1 MKHQSFQRAWPSGRF
16 TMAVVW
22 PVVLLG
28 LLLTSSIP
36 ALADTRGKLAGKVID
51 QNNQPVPG
59 ANVVIVGTST
69 GAVADPNGS
78 YAVLNVP
85 VGVYDV
91 RVGAVGYQTRVVKGV
106 TISAGQTTA
115 INVTISETLIEA
127 SEVVTVVERPLV
139 DTRMTSAMAIL
150 SRDDIAALPVQSLN
164 DVVTLQAGVVDG
176 HFRGGRAG
184 EVQYQVDG
192 VSVNNP
198 YDNSSVLQLDK
209 SVLQEVQ
216 VISGTF
222 DPEYGQAMS
231 GVVNAVLRTGSE
243 EHYEASAEVYAGSYV
258 PGPAGVNDFPY
269 VKAFPPGV
277 QNYTLSI
284 GGPVPLPRTSFLL
297 NVRRYQDDG
306 YLCGIRRFLPTDT
319 SDFSK
324 KTFLPTGNNDEVPME
339 GFKEWSGQLKV
350 SNRALGDLQLSYQAI
365 GSTSEGGAFDF
376 AYRFNPDGESTQ
388 KRFSLVHGLEVS
400 HSISP
405 ELFYTLSVRQNYFH
419 YKDYVFDSVLDPRY
433 VAAGVPRGDANY
445 ELGAILQGYS
455 LTRFEQ
461 KTNMFLVKGAVTA
474 QIGPYNL
481 VKVGIEGQS
490 SAIGFGAPGTLGA
503 VILDG
508 KHSDVYL
515 VPDTLAQNYRT
526 YYPISFATFLQDRI
540 EFTDFLVRA
549 GVRLEYYDA
558 RSTIPS
564 DLENPANVIEGAPTS
579 VPKRTARKVVVAPRL
594 GVSYPITAGGAIY
607 FSWGHFYQMPGLGN
621 LYANSDYSI
630 LKNLQAGAS
639 RYSVM
644 GNPDIRPEFTKQYEF
659 GVKQEFARELGID
672 LSVYYKDIEDLLGV
686 EFIDTYADSR
696 YARYTNVDFGSVYG
710 VKATIDFRL
719 SASIAFSLNYTFQ
732 NALGNSS
739 DPAETAN
746 RAAAGEDP
754 RPRQIPFD
762 WDQRHTLNLS
772 VALTE
777 PKSYAATVILRYGS
791 GSPYTP
797 AVGSG
802 FGAQLERNSSPKPG
816 WATVDLRGEW
826 YPPINLLD
834 CYLFLRV
841 VNLFDSRYS
850 NGFVFATT
858 GSPYYT
864 LTPPADAT
872 TLINPAR
879 YAAPR
884 RIELGIG
891 LRY

>member
-1 MKHQSFQRAWPSGRF
+1 MLLILF
-16 TMAVVW
+16 
-22 PVVLLG
+22 LG
-28 LLLTSSIP
+28 LLLTSSQQ
-36 ALADTRGKLAGKVID
+36 ALADTRGKLAGKVVD

-59 ANVVIVGTST
+59 ANVVLVGTPT
-69 GAVADPNGS
+69 GAVVDANGNFT
-78 YAVLNVP
+78 VLNIP
-85 VGVYDV
+85 AGVYEV
-91 RVGAVGYQTRVVKGV
+91 RVGAVGYQTRLVKGV
-106 TISAGQTTA
+106 TISSGQTTTL
-115 INVTISETLIEA
+115 NVTISETMIEA

-150 SRDDIAALPVQSLN
+150 NRDEIAALPVQSLN

-243 EHYEASAEVYAGSYV
+243 EHYEASAEVFAGSYV
-258 PGPAGVNDFPY
+258 PGPAGAHDFPY
-269 VKAFPPGV
+269 VRALPPAI

-284 GGPVPLPRTSFLL
+284 SGPVPLPRTSFLL
-297 NVRRYQDDG
+297 SVRRYQDNG
-306 YLCGIRRFLPTDT
+306 YLYGLRRFTPTDT
-319 SDFSK
+319 SDFAK
-324 KTFLPTGNNDEVPME
+324 KIFRPTGDNDEVALA
-339 GFKEWSGQLKV
+339 GFREWSGQFKIA
-350 SNRALGDLQLSYQAI
+350 NRALGDIQVSYQVI
-365 GSTSEGGAFDF
+365 GSVGDADAYDF
-376 AYRFNPDGESTQ
+376 AYRFNPDGQRTQ
-388 KRFSLVHGLEVS
+388 KRFTLVHGFEWS
-400 HSISP
+400 HSLSP
-405 ELFYTLSVRQNYFH
+405 DLFYTVSVRQNIFH
-419 YKDYVFDSVLDPRY
+419 YKDYVFESALDPGY
-433 VAAGVPRGDANY
+433 LAAGVPREDANY
-445 ELGAILQGYS
+445 ELGAVLQGYN
-455 LTRFEQ
+455 LGRFEQ
-461 KTNMFLVKGAVTA
+461 KTNTFLVKGAVTA

-481 VKVGIEGQS
+481 VKLGIEGQT
-490 SAIGFGAPGTLGA
+490 SAIGFGSPGTLGG
-503 VILDG
+503 VVLDG
-508 KHSDVYL
+508 SHSDVYL

-526 YYPISFATFLQDRI
+526 YYPVSFAAFLQDRI

-558 RSTIPS
+558 RSAVPS
-564 DLENPANVIEGAPTS
+564 DLENPANVIEGAPAS
-579 VPKRTARKVVVAPRL
+579 VPVRTARKVVFAPRL

-607 FSWGHFYQMPGLGN
+607 FSWGHFYQMPGFGN

-639 RYSVM
+639 RFSVM

-659 GVKQEFARELGID
+659 GVKQEFARQLGID

-710 VKATIDFRL
+710 VKATVDYRL
-719 SASIAFSLNYTFQ
+719 SASLAFSLNYTFQ

-739 DPAETAN
+739 DPQETAN

-754 RPRQIPFD
+754 RPRQIPFE

-772 VALTE
+772 VALAE
-777 PKSYAATVILRYGS
+777 PKSYTATVILRYGS

-816 WATVDLRGEW
+816 WVTVDLRGEW
-826 YPPINLLD
+826 YPPVTILN

-864 LTPPADAT
+864 LTAPADAA
-872 TLINPAR
+872 TLINPSR

>member
-1 MKHQSFQRAWPSGRF
+1 
-16 TMAVVW
+16 V
-22 PVVLLG
+22 
-28 LLLTSSIP
+28 
-36 ALADTRGKLAGKVID
+36 D

-59 ANVVIVGTST
+59 ANVVLVGTPT
-69 GAVADPNGS
+69 GAVADPGGIFT
-78 YAVLNVP
+78 VLNVP
-85 VGVYDV
+85 AGVYEV
-91 RVGAVGYQTRVVKGV
+91 RVSAVGYQSRLVKGV
-106 TISAGQTTA
+106 TVSSGQTTTV
-115 INVTISETLIEA
+115 NVTISETVIEA

-139 DTRMTSAMAIL
+139 DTRMTSAIAIL
-150 SRDDIAALPVQSLN
+150 NKDDIAALPVQSLN

-216 VISGTF
+216 VISGAF

-243 EHYEASAEVYAGSYV
+243 ERYEASAEVFAGSYV
-258 PGPAGVNDFPY
+258 PGPAGANDFPH
-269 VKAFPPGV
+269 VKTFPPAI
-277 QNYTLSI
+277 QNYTLSLS
-284 GGPVPLPRTSFLL
+284 GPVPLPRTAFLL
-297 NVRRYQDDG
+297 SLRRYQDNG
-306 YLCGIRRFLPTDT
+306 YLYGIRRFVPENT
-319 SDFSK
+319 SDFAQK
-324 KTFLPTGNNDEVPME
+324 IFRPTGDNEKVALARTR
-339 GFKEWSGQLKV
+339 EWSGQFKIT
-350 SNRALGDLQLSYQAI
+350 NRALGDIQMSYQAI
-365 GSTSEGGAFDF
+365 GSIGDANAFDF
-376 AYRFNPDGESTQ
+376 AYRFNPDGQRTQ
-388 KRFSLVHGLEVS
+388 KRNSLVHGFEWS
-400 HSISP
+400 HSLSP
-405 ELFYTLSVRQNYFH
+405 ELFYTVSVRQNYFH
-419 YKDYVFDSVLDPRY
+419 YTDYAFEDVLDPRY
-433 VAAGVPRGDANY
+433 AAAGVPRGDANY
-445 ELGAILQGYS
+445 ELGAILQGYNMG
-455 LTRFEQ
+455 RFEQ
-461 KTNMFLVKGAVTA
+461 KTNTFLVKGAVTA
-474 QIGPYNL
+474 QLGPYNL
-481 VKVGIEGQS
+481 VKLGLEGQT
-490 SAIGFGAPGTLGA
+490 SAIGFGAPGTLGG
-503 VILDG
+503 VVLDG
-508 KHSDVYL
+508 THSDIYL

-526 YYPISFATFLQDRI
+526 YYPVSFAAFLQDRI

-564 DLENPANVIEGAPTS
+564 DLENPANVIEGAPQS
-579 VPKRTARKVVVAPRL
+579 VPVTTKRKIVVAPRL

-607 FSWGHFYQMPGLGN
+607 FSWGHFYQMPGFGN

-644 GNPDIRPEFTKQYEF
+644 GNPDIRPEFTQQYEF
-659 GVKQEFARELGID
+659 GVKQEFARLLGID

-710 VKATIDFRL
+710 VKATIDYRL
-719 SASIAFSLNYTFQ
+719 SATIAFSLNYTFQ

-739 DPAETAN
+739 DPQETAN
-746 RAAAGEDP
+746 RASAGEDP

-772 VALTE
+772 VAVSE
-777 PKSYAATVILRYGS
+777 PKSYTATVILRYGS

-802 FGAQLERNSSPKPG
+802 FGAQLERNSSPKPA
-816 WATVDLRGEW
+816 WVTVDLRGEW
-826 YPPINLLD
+826 YPAAGLLD
-834 CYLFLRV
+834 GYLFLRV
-841 VNLFDSRYS
+841 VNLFDSRFS

-864 LTPPADAT
+864 LTPPADAVS
-872 TLINPAR
+872 LINAGR

>member
-1 MKHQSFQRAWPSGRF
+1 MKHPSFRRGEGGGA
-16 TMAVVW
+16 AVLLL
-22 PVVLLG
+22 LLG
-28 LLLTSSIP
+28 LLLTVPPP
-36 ALADTRGKLAGKVID
+36 ALADTRGKLTGKVVD

-59 ANVVIVGTST
+59 ANVVLVGTPT
-69 GAVADPNGS
+69 GAAVDPGGTFT
-78 YAVLNVP
+78 VLNVP
-85 VGVYDV
+85 AGVYEV
-91 RVGAVGYQTRVVKGV
+91 RVSAVGYQTRLVKGV
-106 TISAGQTTA
+106 TVSSGQTTTV
-115 INVTISETLIEA
+115 NVTISETVIEA

-139 DTRMTSAMAIL
+139 DTRMTSAIAIL
-150 SRDDIAALPVQSLN
+150 NRDDIAALPVQSLN
-164 DVVTLQAGVVDG
+164 DVVSLQAGVVDG

-243 EHYEASAEVYAGSYV
+243 ERYEASAEVFAGSYV
-258 PGPAGVNDFPY
+258 PGPAGANDFPH
-269 VKAFPPGV
+269 VKAFPPAL
-277 QNYTLSI
+277 QNYTLSLS
-284 GGPVPLPRTSFLL
+284 GPVPLPRTSFLL
-297 NVRRYQDDG
+297 SLRRYQDNG
-306 YLCGIRRFLPTDT
+306 YLYGIRRFVPENT
-319 SDFSK
+319 SDFAQK
-324 KTFLPTGNNDEVPME
+324 IFRPTGDNEE
-339 GFKEWSGQLKV
+339 IALARTREWSGQFKIT
-350 SNRALGDLQLSYQAI
+350 NRALGDIQMSYQAI
-365 GSTSEGGAFDF
+365 GSIGDANAFDF
-376 AYRFNPDGESTQ
+376 AYRFNPDGQKTQ
-388 KRFSLVHGLEVS
+388 KRYSLVHGFEWS
-400 HSISP
+400 HSLSP
-405 ELFYTLSVRQNYFH
+405 ELFYTVSVRQNYFH
-419 YKDYVFDSVLDPRY
+419 YTDYVFEDVLDPRY
-433 VAAGVPRGDANY
+433 AAAGVPRGDANY
-445 ELGAILQGYS
+445 ELGAILQGYNMG
-455 LTRFEQ
+455 RFEQ
-461 KTNMFLVKGAVTA
+461 KTNTFLLKGAVTA
-474 QIGPYNL
+474 QLGPYNL
-481 VKVGIEGQS
+481 VKLGLEGQA
-490 SAIGFGAPGTLGA
+490 SAIGFGAPGTLGG
-503 VILDG
+503 VVLDG
-508 KHSDVYL
+508 THSDIYL

-526 YYPISFATFLQDRI
+526 YYPVSFAAFLQDRI

-564 DLENPANVIEGAPTS
+564 DLENPANVIEGAPQS
-579 VPKRTARKVVVAPRL
+579 VPVTTKRKIVVAPRL

-607 FSWGHFYQMPGLGN
+607 FSWGHFYQMPGFGN

-644 GNPDIRPEFTKQYEF
+644 GNPDIRPEFTQQYEF
-659 GVKQEFARELGID
+659 GMKQEFARLLGID

-710 VKATIDFRL
+710 VKATVEYRL

-739 DPAETAN
+739 DPQETAN
-746 RAAAGEDP
+746 RASAGEDP

-772 VALTE
+772 VALLE
-777 PKSYAATVILRYGS
+777 PKSYTATVILRYGS

-802 FGAQLERNSSPKPG
+802 FGAQLERNSSPKPA
-816 WATVDLRGEW
+816 WVTVDLRGEW
-826 YPPINLLD
+826 YPQVGLLD
-834 CYLFLRV
+834 SYLFLRV
-841 VNLFDSRYS
+841 VNLFDSRFS

-864 LTPPADAT
+864 LTPPADAVS
-872 TLINPAR
+872 LINPGR